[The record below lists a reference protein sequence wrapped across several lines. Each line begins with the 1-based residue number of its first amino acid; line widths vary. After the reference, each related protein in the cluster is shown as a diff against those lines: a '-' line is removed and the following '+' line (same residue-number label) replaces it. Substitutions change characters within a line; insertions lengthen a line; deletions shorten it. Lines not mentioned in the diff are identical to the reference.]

1 MRKLTLWML
10 SILMIASLF
19 LACTEPVPD
28 NDNTEPAAEP
38 IPVIV
43 PDPVNPTEKP
53 AASTEEPA
61 SEDIPEA
68 EIPALSEYALKV
80 FSKATGSLLGA
91 EYIPVAY
98 LDRQSM
104 SGTIH
109 TFLARE
115 KAVAP
120 EAKETFALLYIY
132 EETDGD
138 IRIID
143 ICRTNIETEMDD
155 EGAAYEQ
162 AEDPTLSD
170 ELKKGCE
177 DALSEIG
184 SADLI
189 PLALCGT
196 KIASGLEF
204 LIIARSTSS
213 DPNGET
219 GYTFLYLN
227 RSNGGRFSIR
237 NMIDLEHAAG
247 LPEESEIPTAVPE
260 TPAPTPSPSPDPT
273 EVPTATPLPMPVLLS
288 ATNEVNGVEVKWEKV
303 KGAVLYKVF
312 RKEVGGSWQGLGN
325 TADTVFTDKTA
336 KSGTTYIYTVRCL
349 SLDGKSYASSYDSA
363 GVTTTYIAAP
373 VLSSATSTA
382 DGVLVKWQKV
392 TGAKLYRVFR
402 KEGNGSW
409 KKVGDTTGV
418 SYTDKSVKSG
428 VTYTYTVR
436 CMTADGS
443 SFAGACDPRG
453 ITVTHSLL
461 PTPTPTKTPTPKPT
475 ATPKPTKTPTP
486 KPTATPKP
494 TKTPTP
500 KPTATPKPTKTPT
513 PKPTKT
519 PTPKPTATPTQK
531 PTKTPTPKP
540 TATPTPKPTKTPT
553 PKPTATPKAG
563 AWKKPSSPKVTSKIT
578 KLFKNVT
585 TLGVS
590 YTPVAFIASQQ
601 VSGTNYA
608 VLCETVS
615 SSSGSQSVYS
625 LVILYEDNSGK
636 ASISDVISS
645 DVRTYTDVP
654 MGGWKRAD
662 DPTVSS
668 KLSSKLSEALKGRL
682 GASYSPVALLSTQT
696 ASGTNYCIFCEEGKV
711 TADPK
716 AEYAFVYL
724 HEDADGTVSIT
735 DITDF

>member
-10 SILMIASLF
+10 SILMTASLF
-19 LACTEPVPD
+19 LSCTEPLPD
-28 NDNTEPAAEP
+28 DDNTEPAAEP

-61 SEDIPEA
+61 SEDTSEADIPV
-68 EIPALSEYALKV
+68 LSEKALGL

-115 KAVAP
+115 TAVAP

-143 ICRTNIETEMDD
+143 ICRTGIETEMDD
-155 EGAAYEQ
+155 TGAAYEQ
-162 AEDPTLSD
+162 AEDPTLSS
-170 ELKKGCE
+170 ELQKGCE
-177 DALSEIG
+177 DALLEIG
-184 SADLI
+184 APNLI
-189 PLALCGT
+189 PIALCGT

-204 LIIARSTSS
+204 LIIARSASS
-213 DPNGET
+213 STNGET

-237 NMIDLEHAAG
+237 NMIDLENAAD
-247 LPEESEIPTAVPE
+247 LPEESETPTAVPE

-273 EVPTATPLPMPVLLS
+273 EVPTATPLPMPVLVS
-288 ATNEVNGVEVKWEKV
+288 ATNEVDGVKIKWEKV

-312 RKEVGGSWQGLGN
+312 RKEARGSWAGLGN
-325 TADTVFTDKTA
+325 TADTEFTDKTP

-349 SLDGKSYASSYDSA
+349 SLDGKSYASSFDSA

-373 VLSSATSTA
+373 VLTSATSTS

-392 TGAKLYRVFR
+392 TGAELYRVFR

-409 KKVGDTTGV
+409 KKAGDTT
-418 SYTDKSVKSG
+418 STSFTDKTVKSG

-436 CMTADGS
+436 CMSADGK
-443 SFAGACDPRG
+443 SFAGASDPRG
-453 ITVTHSLL
+453 ITVTHSVL

-475 ATPKPTKTPTP
+475 ATPVPTKTP
-486 KPTATPKP
+486 
-494 TKTPTP
+494 
-500 KPTATPKPTKTPT
+500 TPKPTKTPT

-519 PTPKPTATPTQK
+519 PTPKPTKTPTPK

-540 TATPTPKPTKTPT
+540 TKTPTPKPTKTPTPKPTKTPT

-578 KLFKNVT
+578 KLFKSVT

-608 VLCETVS
+608 VLCEAVS

-625 LVILYEDNSGK
+625 LVILYENNSGK
-636 ASISDVISS
+636 ASISDVITSN
-645 DVRTYTDVP
+645 VRTYTDVP
-654 MGGWKRAD
+654 MGGWKKAD

-668 KLSSKLSEALKGRL
+668 KLSSKLSQALKGRL